1 MNHVKNNSF
10 SQGIKKQHLL
20 SYDFCGNDY
29 NRAMVPKCYTNLHE
43 RFLHTKAESRA
54 MRTNLLA
61 SLQQAED
68 NKTREAVM
76 SDTIKQFA
84 KPTEEHGSLGRTLRA
99 VVFILPLMIAA
110 WLVFSQTQTGRS
122 VPPFSMAMF
131 LAAAFLWFTVVSG
144 IRVASQWERGV
155 VLFLGKFRAVKGPGL
170 LYIIPVFENV
180 RFLDTRVT
188 VLNIPRQKVIT
199 KDNVPAE
206 IDAALFFVVG
216 DSEKAVITIQDFK
229 FAIAQYAQAAL
240 RDVVGGLTLDELL
253 SEREQIQLR
262 IQEHVEERVKDWGLR
277 VDSLRLQDIELPEDL
292 KRMMSRQASAER
304 EKRATI
310 TKAEGDKLAAT
321 NLAEA
326 AKIMSES
333 PITIQLRTLQSIDGL
348 GSSPSNTVVL
358 FPAQIGELLQHLVNR
373 PAKE

>member
-1 MNHVKNNSF
+1 
-10 SQGIKKQHLL
+10 
-20 SYDFCGNDY
+20 
-29 NRAMVPKCYTNLHE
+29 
-43 RFLHTKAESRA
+43 
-54 MRTNLLA
+54 
-61 SLQQAED
+61 
-68 NKTREAVM
+68 M
-76 SDTIKQFA
+76 SDTVKQFA
-84 KPTEEHGSLGRTLRA
+84 KPAEEHDSLGRTLRA

-110 WLVFSQTQTGRS
+110 WLSFSQTQTGRT

-131 LAAAFLWFTVVSG
+131 LVAAFLWFTVVSG
-144 IRVASQWERGV
+144 IRVAAQWERGV

-199 KDNVPAE
+199 RDNVPAE

-358 FPAQIGELLQHLVNR
+358 FPAQIGELLHHLVNT
-373 PAKE
+373 PTKE